1 MVEEL
6 NEIYSDIKEDEACN
20 TVVLY
25 GASDKAFCAGGA
37 AFPPS
42 AARHHPH
49 LKSLLPPLPPLLL
62 PRMPPAHFIGERW
75 LHDKAASALPLSGSN
90 TLLYSGDVALL
101 AKQKPAPIGQPCPQ
115 MDFFRKEYTLNMVI
129 HNLVNTISP
138 TTHVSPIHDSTLPL
152 TWLSTKACNVNS
164 PPLPSLSIFL
174 SVGFEEGISFIQQF
188 HS

>member
-6 NEIYSDIKEDEACN
+6 HEIYSDIKEDEACN

-42 AARHHPH
+42 AAGHHPH
-49 LKSLLPPLPPLLL
+49 LKSLLS
-62 PRMPPAHFIGERW
+62 RMPPAHFI
-75 LHDKAASALPLSGSN
+75 AASALPLSGSN
-90 TLLYSGDVALL
+90 TLPCSGDVALL

-174 SVGFEEGISFIQQF
+174 CVGFEEGISFIQRF